1 MPKKYCF
8 TEEQIATLKEARRAT
23 KNQKSKNRLKA
34 IIQRAEGKG
43 HGQIAKSCGYHPA
56 YVSRLVSTFCNQGV
70 SVLVDNHY
78 AGNRRNMSKEEEE
91 AFMAEYKKRMSEGD
105 PIAVDE
111 IKKAY
116 EEKVG
121 HSIGGGQI
129 YRVLHRH
136 GWSKPMARRSQPIRT
151 RQEKEIAE
159 K

>member
-1 MPKKYCF
+1 MPKKYYF
-8 TEEQIATLKEARRAT
+8 SEEQIAALKEARKTT
-23 KNQKSKNRLKA
+23 KSQKSKNRLKA

-56 YVSRLVSTFCNQGV
+56 YVSRLVSIFCNQGL
-70 SVLVDNHY
+70 SVIVDNHY
-78 AGNRRNMSKEEEE
+78 AGNRRNMSVEAEE
-91 AFMAEYKKRMSEGD
+91 AFMSEYKKRMDEGET
-105 PIAVDE
+105 IAVDE

-136 GWSKPMARRSQPIRT
+136 GWTKAAKNSKQRNVPRRKKAQ
-151 RQEKEIAE
+151 
-159 K
+159 